1 MVMVCVSML
10 LSLLL
15 AATTLGS
22 PVRQRPPFPPIPV
35 VAQGLLCKLPI
46 PIIQKILCPK
56 GSSGDSDPAVNTPLG
71 TAHGIQ
77 DGNAVR
83 FAVRYGAAA
92 RWQPSSVV
100 TSWQLP

>member
-1 MVMVCVSML
+1 MVSVSLL

-15 AATTLGS
+15 AASTLGS

-35 VAQGLLCKLPI
+35 TPQGLLCTLPI
-46 PIIQKILCPK
+46 PIIQKLLCPRQ
-56 GSSGDSDPAVNTPLG
+56 GSGTDPVINTPLG
-71 TAHGIQ
+71 SAHGVD
-77 DGNAVR
+77 DGSAIR
-83 FAVRYGAAA
+83 FSVKYGEAT